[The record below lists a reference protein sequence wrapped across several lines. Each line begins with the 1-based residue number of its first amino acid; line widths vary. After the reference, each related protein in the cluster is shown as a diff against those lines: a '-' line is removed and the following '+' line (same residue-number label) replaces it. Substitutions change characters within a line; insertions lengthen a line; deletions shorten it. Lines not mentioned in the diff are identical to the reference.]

1 MTGATR
7 GEYSKQIQLCY
18 LCPMSGVGHGAVSG
32 ERAATIVSNNTPILA
47 ITMGDGAGIGPEIVV
62 KALSQAK
69 VRELC
74 RPLVIGD
81 VMTLSRSLQFVPGNV
96 HPRIVPVTKPADVD
110 WHDVTAIPV
119 LQPGDA
125 LAGVRPG
132 QLSAAAG
139 RGAVEYVLAA
149 CELAKRGAVAGIVTA
164 PLNKEAMRLAGYPH
178 PGHTELLAEQ
188 FGVKHYSLV
197 LSARGQFIFHVTTH
211 VSLRRALDL
220 ITRERILSQIRLAH
234 LLAGALG
241 HGDQPIAVAGVNPHA
256 GEGGLFG
263 DEEITTIGPAVSAAQ
278 KEKIPAIGPLPADV
292 LFPRAA
298 QGRYRFV
305 IAMYHDQGHTVFK
318 TLYFDEGVNVTVGL
332 PTIRTSVDHGT
343 AFDIA
348 GRGIASTASLV
359 EAIRLAAQ
367 LGPKWTE
374 IHAAAQL
381 AITD

>member
-197 LSARGQFIFHVTTH
+197 LSARGQVIFHVTTH

-256 GEGGLFG
+256 GEDGLLG
-263 DEEITTIGPAVSAAQ
+263 EEE
-278 KEKIPAIGPLPADV
+278 EKILKPVVQELKDKHHYVFGPYAADGFFGMQHQFKFDGV
-292 LFPRAA
+292 L
-298 QGRYRFV
+298 
-305 IAMYHDQGHTVFK
+305 AMYHDQGLIPFK
-318 TLYFDEGVNVTVGL
+318 SMAFSTGVNFTAGIPVV
-332 PTIRTSVDHGT
+332 RTSPDHGT
-343 AFDIA
+343 AYAIA
-348 GRGIASTASLV
+348 GKNIAEESSMRSALF
-359 EAIRLAAQ
+359 LAADIVESRSKDK
-367 LGPKWTE
+367 G
-374 IHAAAQL
+374 
-381 AITD
+381 

>member
-1 MTGATR
+1 M
-7 GEYSKQIQLCY
+7 
-18 LCPMSGVGHGAVSG
+18 
-32 ERAATIVSNNTPILA
+32 IVSQSTPILA

-62 KALSQAK
+62 KALSRPE
-69 VRELC
+69 VRNLC

-81 VMTLSRSLQFVPGNV
+81 TMALDRSLRFVPGSV
-96 HPRIVPVTKPADVD
+96 RPRVVPVTTLSDVD
-110 WHDVTAIPV
+110 WHDETAIPV

-125 LAGVRPG
+125 LAGVIPG
-132 QLSAAAG
+132 ELSAAAG

-149 CELAKRGAVAGIVTA
+149 CELAKRSRVAGIVTA
-164 PLNKEAMRLAGYPH
+164 PLNKEAMHLAGYSY

-188 FGVKHYSLV
+188 FGVRHYSLV

-220 ITRERILSQIRLAH
+220 ITRERVLSQIRLSH
-234 LLAGALG
+234 LLASALNQDG
-241 HGDQPIAVAGVNPHA
+241 QPIAVAGVNPHA

-263 DEEITTIGPAVSAAQ
+263 DEEISTIGPAIVAAQ
-278 KEKIPAIGPLPADV
+278 AEGIPAIGPLPADV

-305 IAMYHDQGHTVFK
+305 IAMYHDQGHAVFK
-318 TLYFDEGVNVTVGL
+318 ALYFDEGVNVTVGL

-348 GRGIASTASLV
+348 GQGIASDASLV

-367 LGPKWTE
+367 LGPKWAE
-374 IHAAAQL
+374 IHTAAQL
-381 AITD
+381 AVMD